1 MTPPESVKELPPLV
15 MATVPPQVFVAGAAA
30 AFFMLA
36 DGYVSVKATPVTA
49 LVSGLLIVIVI
60 VAVPDTAIM
69 FGLNVFV
76 ARGAFTTESVADAAV
91 EVPALAVA
99 IGPVLFV

>member
-49 LVSGLLIVIVI
+49 STFGLSMVIVI
-60 VAVPDTAIM
+60 DEEPLIMIMSGANCLVTVGGTIGGITTGISSVLENTAV
-69 FGLNVFV
+69 V
-76 ARGAFTTESVADAAV
+76 
-91 EVPALAVA
+91 
-99 IGPVLFV
+99 